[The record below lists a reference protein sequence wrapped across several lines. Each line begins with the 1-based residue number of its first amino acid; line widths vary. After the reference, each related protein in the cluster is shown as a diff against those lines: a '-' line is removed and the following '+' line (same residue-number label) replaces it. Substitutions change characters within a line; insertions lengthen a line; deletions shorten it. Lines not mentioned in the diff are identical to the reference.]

1 MNGSDSIVGISLNSQ
16 TIQVVEMDHSG
27 ETKTV
32 LAMGEFP
39 STIGQTSGD
48 SFKGFRGFA
57 DAFSS
62 FLKTQGIKSKKVS
75 VALDTSMMFLH
86 TLPVEESLTRAEV
99 NEQLTWELSQYFP
112 ETNVKEF
119 ITDVHVLTKHPTD
132 HWKEILSVSVRKKDT
147 LWVQNAISSIG
158 RTLHVLDVDHFAA
171 ETALRV
177 NYPDTNLK
185 DLALVGIKSHR
196 LDVSLVRKGVMESY
210 KYFLVDSDAEIIEQI
225 SSLARDAR
233 GVFSIVAYGPH
244 LDNSLLVEIRRT
256 SNILVEALNPFR
268 HVNVSRSVK
277 LGDNLAGPSYRFAAA
292 VGVALRLD

>member
-1 MNGSDSIVGISLNSQ
+1 MNGSDSIVGISLSSQ
-16 TIQVVEMDHSG
+16 TIQVVEMEHSR
-27 ETKTV
+27 ESKTV

-39 STIGQTSGD
+39 STIGQAGGD
-48 SFKGFRGFA
+48 SVHGFR
-57 DAFSS
+57 AFVESFS
-62 FLKTQGIKSKKVS
+62 GFLKTQGIKAKKVS

-86 TLPVEESLTRAEV
+86 TLPVEDTLSRAEV
-99 NEQLTWELSQYFP
+99 NEQLTWELTQYFP

-119 ITDVHVLTKHPTD
+119 ITDVHVLTKHPID

-158 RTLHVLDVDHFAA
+158 RTLHILDVDHFAA

-185 DLALVGIKSHR
+185 DLALVGIKKHR
-196 LDVSLVRKGVMESY
+196 LDISLVRKGVMESY
-210 KYFLVDSDAEIIEQI
+210 KYFLVDSDAEIIEQMGA
-225 SSLARDAR
+225 LARDAR

-244 LDNSLLVEIRRT
+244 LDNNLLVEIRRT

-277 LGDNLAGPSYRFAAA
+277 VEENLGGPSYRFAAA
-292 VGVALRLD
+292 VGVALRQD